1 MMLPLGPVESF
12 LRQGMGSP
20 RLLVLVDPDR
30 LEPER
35 LERLARHAGPA
46 GVAGFLAGTSLL
58 CRPGMGGQL
67 RRLKEVGGL
76 PVILFPG
83 DAGQVVPEADAILFL
98 SLISGRNPQYLIG
111 EQVRSAPLLAAA
123 GMECLPTGYLLVE
136 SGTHTSVQF
145 MSASQPLPRHKP
157 DIAVAHALAA
167 RALGLR
173 LLYLEAGSGARMPVP
188 EEMVAAVRGAFD
200 GPLLVGGGLRGPAEV
215 ERAARAGADLVVVGS
230 VLEECPLEEVQ
241 ARLEALAG
249 VLATVRAGKEP
260 A

>member
-1 MMLPLGPVESF
+1 VESF
-12 LRQGMGSP
+12 LRREMGTP

-30 LEPER
+30 LESQR
-35 LERLARHAGPA
+35 LELLAAQAPRV
-46 GVAGFLAGTSLL
+46 GVAAFLAGTSLL

-67 RRLKEVGGL
+67 RRLKEASGL

-157 DIAVAHALAA
+157 DIATAHALAA

-188 EEMVAAVRGAFD
+188 EEMIMAVRAVFD
-200 GPLLVGGGLRGPAEV
+200 GPLLVGGGLREPGDV

-230 VLEECPLEEVQ
+230 VLESCPLGQLEQ
-241 ARLEALAG
+241 RLADLAGALARDRERRDG
-249 VLATVRAGKEP
+249 S
-260 A
+260 